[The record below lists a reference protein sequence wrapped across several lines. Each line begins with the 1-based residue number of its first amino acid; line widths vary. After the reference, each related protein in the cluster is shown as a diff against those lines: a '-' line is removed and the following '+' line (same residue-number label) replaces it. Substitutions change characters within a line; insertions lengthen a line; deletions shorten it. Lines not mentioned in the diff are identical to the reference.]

1 MARSKANRAAP
12 AEQQASQPEP
22 SHQNEAQ
29 ATGQADNLKN
39 DIRKDVRMNMVM
51 RGNIDREEII
61 SRYVEEY
68 PEKADWIR
76 DIVVGY
82 AVVLEDKAAKKAADS
97 SKPEPEQ
104 IEPPKPEAE
113 PTSGGS
119 APATDP
125 TPGVNQKKK
134 EKKKDKL
141 KEKKKEKES
150 AQSFN
155 NSGSEKAQPKQI
167 PESKQSKQ
175 PKQPK
180 FEHPVSDTKPQEE
193 PLLKHPKAK
202 KPKKSKENK
211 NIASEP
217 TLEKEQ
223 KAEAVDE
230 HADLVQSTNAILND
244 FKEHLATQ
252 RLTSDENNIPR
263 ISRTP
268 DLERQLQ
275 FLSIADENSSSS
287 DENPRSIEH
296 SVLVSPI
303 LEDMGNKMPSQF
315 GLLGHLASQRSE
327 DLVDPRVM
335 LNTNTPFSAFI
346 CGLQGSGKS
355 HTTSCIIENCSL
367 PFPALGVL
375 KKPLSTLVLHYNE
388 YSSNVSNQ
396 PSEAAFLASTM
407 PEYSKKFHKSIPVR
421 VLTSPSNF
429 HNLEQMYS
437 QIPSVSVHP
446 FRLQPRHLN
455 IATMLSLM
463 SMGKK
468 DSKPLYMAQ
477 LTRILREMA
486 LTNKGRFNYFEFR
499 QRLKD
504 LRLDRTQTPFL
515 EQRLDLLDSF
525 LDLKGADKTG
535 GDYFVDGGVTI
546 LDLSCPFMDQ
556 DTACILFRIAIDL
569 FLHSHPSRGKMIVAD
584 EAHKYMTNTEAANA
598 LTETFLN
605 IIRQQRHLGTRVII
619 STQEPT
625 ISPRLIDL
633 CSITIVHRFSSPEWY
648 QTIKKHLPIDH
659 KDGSN
664 QDSNRESTTMDAM
677 YEISSLRTGEAL
689 VFAPSAH
696 LLDGH
701 QEVMDVKHR
710 VFKMVIRK
718 RVTWDGGQTI
728 KAVR

>member
-1 MARSKANRAAP
+1 MVRSKAKRAAA
-12 AEQQASQPEP
+12 AEQHALQPEL
-22 SHQNEAQ
+22 SQQQNETQ
-29 ATGQADNLKN
+29 EPGQTDNLKN
-39 DIRKDVRMNMVM
+39 DIRKKVRMNMVM
-51 RGNIDREEII
+51 RDSIDKEEII
-61 SRYVEEY
+61 SSYVEDY

-76 DIVVGY
+76 DIVLGY
-82 AVVLEDKAAKKAADS
+82 ALVLEDKAAKKAADS
-97 SKPEPEQ
+97 SKPENGQ
-104 IEPPKPEAE
+104 IGRPKAEAE
-113 PTSGGS
+113 STPVDS
-119 APATDP
+119 APPSEASQR
-125 TPGVNQKKK
+125 VFENKNKKKK
-134 EKKKDKL
+134 EKPV
-141 KEKKKEKES
+141 KEKKKEKKPVEKVKDPI
-150 AQSFN
+150 QSSN
-155 NSGSEKAQPKQI
+155 NSGSEKGQPKQF
-167 PESKQSKQ
+167 SQ

-180 FEHPVSDTKPQEE
+180 FEHLVSDTLTKQS
-193 PLLKHPKAK
+193 KAKKAK
-202 KPKKSKENK
+202 KPKENK
-211 NIASEP
+211 NVVSEP
-217 TLEKEQ
+217 LLEKES
-223 KAEAVDE
+223 KLEVVDE

-252 RLTSDENNIPR
+252 RLTSEEHNIPR
-263 ISRTP
+263 ASRTP
-268 DLERQLQ
+268 DLEHQLQ
-275 FLSIADENSSSS
+275 FLSISDENSSSS

-296 SVLVSPI
+296 SVLVSPT

-315 GLLGHLASQRSE
+315 GLLGHLASQQSE

-429 HNLEQMYS
+429 HNLEKMYS

-446 FRLQPRHLN
+446 FRLQPHHLN

-486 LTNKGRFNYFEFR
+486 LTNKGRFNYFDFR

-525 LDLKGADKTG
+525 LDLKGVDKTG
-535 GDYFVDGGVTI
+535 GDYFVEGGVTI

-569 FLHSHPSRGKMIVAD
+569 FLHSYPSRGKMIVAD

-648 QTIKKHLPIDH
+648 QTIKKHLPIEQK
-659 KDGSN
+659 KDDNGEN
-664 QDSNRESTTMDAM
+664 TIDAM

>member
-1 MARSKANRAAP
+1 MGISKAKTGAP
-12 AEQQASQPEP
+12 AQQQPCQP
-22 SHQNEAQ
+22 SEGKGS
-29 ATGQADNLKN
+29 GQADGLRR
-39 DIRKDVRMNMVM
+39 DIRKDMRMNLVM
-51 RGNIDREEII
+51 RGSIDKEEII
-61 SRYVEEY
+61 LRYTEDY
-68 PEKADWIR
+68 PEKADKIR
-76 DIVVGY
+76 DIVHGY
-82 AVVLEDKAAKKAADS
+82 ATVLEDKAASKVDKS
-97 SKPEPEQ
+97 SEPANMQ
-104 IEPPKPEAE
+104 IESPKTEA
-113 PTSGGS
+113 TSGSSATPSDS
-119 APATDP
+119 APQATE
-125 TPGVNQKKK
+125 KKK
-134 EKKKDKL
+134 EKKKDKQ
-141 KEKKKEKES
+141 KEKKKEKQPFER
-150 AQSFN
+150 AKEPVQSLN
-155 NSGSEKAQPKQI
+155 NAENKKRQPKQI
-167 PESKQSKQ
+167 LE
-175 PKQPK
+175 PKKPK
-180 FEHPVSDTKPQEE
+180 FEHQPPHISQHEE
-193 PLLKHPKAK
+193 PLSKRQKAK
-202 KPKKSKENK
+202 RAKKSKENK
-211 NIASEP
+211 NIVSEP
-217 TLEKEQ
+217 SVEM
-223 KAEAVDE
+223 KARVEEAEE
-230 HADLVQSTNAILND
+230 HADLVQSTNAILNE

-252 RLTSDENNIPR
+252 RLGSEENNLHCL
-263 ISRTP
+263 SKTP

-275 FLSIADENSSSS
+275 FLSIVDESSSSS
-287 DENPRSIEH
+287 DESPRSIEH
-296 SVLVSPI
+296 SVLVSPT

-315 GLLGHLASQRSE
+315 GLLGHLASQQSE

-407 PEYSKKFHKSIPVR
+407 PEYSNKFHKTIPVR

-429 HNLEQMYS
+429 HNLEKMYS
-437 QIPSVSVHP
+437 QIPSISVHP

-486 LTNKGRFNYFEFR
+486 LTNKGQFKYFEFR

-504 LRLDRTQTPFL
+504 LRLDRSQTPFL

-525 LDLKGADKTG
+525 LDLKGADKTN

-569 FLHSHPSRGKMIVAD
+569 FLHAHPSRGKMIVAD
-584 EAHKYMTNTEAANA
+584 EAHKYMTNTEAASA

-605 IIRQQRHLGTRVII
+605 IIRQQRHLGTRIII

-648 QTIKKHLPIDH
+648 QTIRKHLPIEYK
-659 KDGSN
+659 KDNSN
-664 QDSNRESTTMDAM
+664 QDGNGDSTTLDGM

-701 QEVMDVKHR
+701 QELMDVKHK

>member
-1 MARSKANRAAP
+1 MARSKAKRAAA
-12 AEQQASQPEP
+12 AEQQARQPEH
-22 SHQNEAQ
+22 SSQQHNAQ
-29 ATGQADNLKN
+29 EPGQADNLKN

-51 RGNIDREEII
+51 RGSIDKEEII
-61 SRYVEEY
+61 SRYVEHY

-76 DIVVGY
+76 DIVLGY
-82 AVVLEDKAAKKAADS
+82 ALVLEDKAAKKAADS
-97 SKPEPEQ
+97 SKPENEQ
-104 IEPPKPEAE
+104 IEPSNEDPAPVDPPPLTE
-113 PTSGGS
+113 P
-119 APATDP
+119 APQ
-125 TPGVNQKKK
+125 VSEKKK
-134 EKKKDKL
+134 EKKKEKPA
-141 KEKKKEKES
+141 KEKKREKKPFEKVKEP
-150 AQSFN
+150 AQNFN
-155 NSGSEKAQPKQI
+155 NSGSEKGQPKQF
-167 PESKQSKQ
+167 PE
-175 PKQPK
+175 PKKSK
-180 FEHPVSDTKPQEE
+180 FEQPVSHTKPQEE
-193 PLLKHPKAK
+193 LLPKQPKAK
-202 KPKKSKENK
+202 KPKKSKDGK
-211 NIASEP
+211 IVVSEP
-217 TLEKEQ
+217 SQETETKV
-223 KAEAVDE
+223 EAVDE

-252 RLTSDENNIPR
+252 RLTSEDNNLPR
-263 ISRTP
+263 ASRTP

-275 FLSIADENSSSS
+275 FLSIADENFSSS

-296 SVLVSPI
+296 SVLVSPT
-303 LEDMGNKMPSQF
+303 LEDMGSKMPSQF
-315 GLLGHLASQRSE
+315 GLLGHLASQQSE

-429 HNLEQMYS
+429 HNLEKMYS

-446 FRLQPRHLN
+446 FRLKPHHLN

-525 LDLKGADKTG
+525 LDLKGVDKTG

-648 QTIKKHLPIDH
+648 QTIKKHLPIEQK
-659 KDGSN
+659 KDGN
-664 QDSNRESTTMDAM
+664 GEGATMDAM